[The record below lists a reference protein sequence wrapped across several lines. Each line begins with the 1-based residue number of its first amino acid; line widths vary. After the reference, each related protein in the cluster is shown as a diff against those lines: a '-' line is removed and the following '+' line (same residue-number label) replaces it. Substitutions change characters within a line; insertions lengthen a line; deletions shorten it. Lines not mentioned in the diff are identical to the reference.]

1 MIEENETAPE
11 EIPADA
17 IPPAGVAEDAEPAGE
32 EDIGDTDIVFD
43 CPHCGHNLV
52 IDYRG
57 AGLQINCAKCGQAV
71 SVPIPEDMS
80 IADLD
85 VEPGEILKQL
95 FKTRRMLR
103 DAENRIV
110 ELENELAAANQRE
123 MALGQTAN
131 SVAQVRLELGE
142 LVRGISSGAARMAEL
157 LAAGETVEAEEE

>member
-1 MIEENETAPE
+1 MDEETLENAAADGLGHAAPE
-11 EIPADA
+11 PAADNA
-17 IPPAGVAEDAEPAGE
+17 A
-32 EDIGDTDIVFD
+32 DIGDTDIVFD

-57 AGLQINCAKCGQAV
+57 AGLQINCTECGQPV

-103 DAENRIV
+103 DAENKIV
-110 ELENELAAANQRE
+110 ELDGELDAANRRE
-123 MALGQTAN
+123 TVLLQTSN
-131 SVAQVRLELGE
+131 SVAQVRLELAE
-142 LVRGISSGAARMAEL
+142 LARGISAAAARIAEL
-157 LAAGETVEAEEE
+157 IAADAEAGEDS

>member
-1 MIEENETAPE
+1 MTEEFEAGE

-17 IPPAGVAEDAEPAGE
+17 LPPATEATDEETEGE

-80 IADLD
+80 IDDLD

-103 DAENRIV
+103 DAEGRIV
-110 ELENELAAANQRE
+110 ELEAELEAAGRRE

-142 LVRGISSGAARMAEL
+142 LARSMASSAARMAEL
-157 LAAGETVEAEEE
+157 ISQDDSGEES